1 MDLDYLGLLAE
12 EWEDE
17 ARQLRDRYGD
27 ERGAKLCETH
37 AAELR
42 TRIRRHLDEPLTLKE
57 AAAESGYSV
66 SHLQHLVAA
75 GEVPNAGEKGRPRI
89 RRGDVPMKGR
99 GSHRAGTNTESR
111 SSGGSKQRTPQRAAA
126 EILSRL
132 NEG

>member
-1 MDLDYLGLLAE
+1 MDLEYLGLLAK
-12 EWEDE
+12 EWEEE

-27 ERGAKLCETH
+27 ERGARLCDTH

-42 TRIRRHLDEPLTLKE
+42 ARIREHLDEPLTLKE

-66 SHLQHLVAA
+66 SHLQHLVAD
-75 GEVPNAGEKGRPRI
+75 GEIPNAGEKGRPRI

-99 GSHRAGTNTESR
+99 GSGESTAHNDPHT
-111 SSGGSKQRTPQRAAA
+111 SSCSEQQTPERAAG